1 MDVLERAR
9 RYLAKLPPSIQH
21 AGGENALHKACFAAV
36 AGFDIPPD
44 AAFPLIAEYNAS
56 AVPPWNDNALRL
68 KLSGVDRFPGE
79 RGFLL
84 GEETRERIH
93 RPTPAPTPQKPPR
106 PRPKTRKPTEAEMA
120 EIARVRG
127 VSVGAVALL
136 VNHGILSVGVN
147 RRHLPAFFMRGPGIF
162 QAKRMDGGLWETKD
176 GPAKVDTWKP
186 EGGGEFPFGLDCG
199 IKPETKDVIIAE
211 GIVGLLELA
220 EAVLRAEDDS
230 GEAWEGVG
238 VIGANSAAS
247 KLSAQQAA
255 YLATRRVLIL
265 ADAGDPGLKA
275 AKAWRAAI
283 KAAGGS
289 ARIRHFIVKD
299 LRVALAASP
308 TCPTEITEFNRSTK
322 MITTKP
328 TPQHPNE
335 RTLSRSPRR

>member
-9 RYLAKLPPSIQH
+9 RYLAKLPPSVQH
-21 AGGENALHKACFAAV
+21 AGGENALHKACFSTV

-44 AAFPLIAEYNAS
+44 AAFPLIAEYNTRS
-56 AVPPWNDNALRL
+56 VPPWPDNAIRM
-68 KLSGVDRFPGE
+68 KLAGVDRFPGE

-84 GEETRERIH
+84 GEESRERIH

-106 PRPKTRKPTEAEMA
+106 PRPDTREPTEAEMA
-120 EIARVRG
+120 EVARVRG
-127 VSVGAVALL
+127 VSVGVVALL
-136 VNHGILSVGVN
+136 VRHGILSVGVN
-147 RRHLPAFFMRGPGIF
+147 RHLPAFFMRGPGVF
-162 QAKRMDGGLWETKD
+162 QARRMDGGLWESETS
-176 GPAKVDTWKP
+176 GTFKVDTWKP
-186 EGGGEFPFGLDCG
+186 EDGGEFPFGISCG
-199 IKPETKDVIIAE
+199 IKPETKDIIIAE
-211 GIVGLLELA
+211 GIVGLLELT

-247 KLSAQQAA
+247 KLSARQAA
-255 YLATRRVLIL
+255 YLAARRVLIL

-308 TCPTEITEFNRSTK
+308 ACPNEITEFQPKHKNDNNNKTQPS
-322 MITTKP
+322 P
-328 TPQHPNE
+328 TQ
-335 RTLSRSPRR
+335 